1 MSLFRR
7 ERLSLG
13 LSVDELVCLDA
24 QGQAQRWALSGDTA
38 VPGVWAGALAQALM
52 AVGAPEH
59 SAGPVKVVVAN
70 DLAQHW
76 LCTPPV
82 GTASLGELQAFASAR
97 RAQIHGDAP
106 QDWRVTADWQVGGAF
121 LCTGVPGAV
130 VDVLKSAFAKAGR
143 LEVVTELAHAWA
155 PRGPARQ
162 GRPTGWLC
170 LDSASGAALVSLA
183 AGRPRA
189 LRTWR
194 LPVQADKAARASM
207 IAAEARREALRAGEA
222 VPSQVRWLDLRHAR
236 PQASLIRSEGDAP
249 PTVALQGP
257 AAGGPVR
264 SAAHWCAELARNL
277 QAWSVS

>member
-13 LSVDELVCLDA
+13 LSADELVCLDA
-24 QGQAQRWALSGDTA
+24 QGRAQCWPLPGDPT
-38 VPGVWAGALAQALM
+38 VPGVWADALSQALR
-52 AVGAPEH
+52 AVGALERR
-59 SAGPVKVVVAN
+59 AGRVQVVVAN

-76 LCTPPV
+76 LCTPPG

-121 LCTGVPGAV
+121 LCTAVPGVV
-130 VDVLKSAFAKAGR
+130 VDALKSAFAKAGR
-143 LEVVTELAHAWA
+143 LGIVTELAHAWA
-155 PRGPARQ
+155 PRGPAWQ

-194 LPVQADKAARASM
+194 LPGQADKAARASM
-207 IAAEARREALRAGEA
+207 IAAEARREALRVGEA

-236 PQASLIRSEGDAP
+236 PQASLIRAEGDAN
-249 PTVALQGP
+249 PTAALQGP
-257 AAGGPVR
+257 ATDGPLR
-264 SAAHWCAELARNL
+264 SAAHWCAELARGA

>member
-7 ERLSLG
+7 EMLSLG
-13 LSVDELVCLDA
+13 LSADELVCLDA
-24 QGQAQRWALSGDTA
+24 RGQEQRWDLSGA
-38 VPGVWAGALAQALM
+38 PGAPGALAGALAEVLT
-52 AVGAPEH
+52 AVDVSERR
-59 SAGPVKVVVAN
+59 VRRVQVVVAN

-82 GTASLGELQAFASAR
+82 GTASLAELQAFASVR

-121 LCTGVPGAV
+121 LCTGVPGVV
-130 VDVLKSAFAKAGR
+130 VDALKSTFAKAGR
-143 LEVVTELAHAWA
+143 LEITTELAHAWT
-155 PRGPARQ
+155 PRGPACQ
-162 GRPTGWLC
+162 NRPTGWLC
-170 LDSASGAALVSLA
+170 LDSTSGVALVSLA

-207 IAAEARREALRAGEA
+207 IAAEARREALRVGEA
-222 VPSQVRWLDLRHAR
+222 VPSQVRWLDLRHTR
-236 PQASLIRSEGDAP
+236 PQDSLILADGDAS

-257 AAGGPVR
+257 ASGGPPR
-264 SAAHWCAELARNL
+264 SAAQWCAQLAL
-277 QAWSVS
+277 GAQAWSVS